1 MIAATLLTGASS
13 GIGLELAHLL
23 AAEQQVLV
31 LVARRED
38 RLNELA
44 ATLKQKHGTDIRV
57 LACDLGEMGAAEQ
70 LVNTL
75 HSQGLYVDTLINNAG
90 FGENGL
96 FADSDPAR
104 NSQMLHLNIVAL
116 TELTRLALPDMIK
129 QQRGRVL
136 NVASIVAY
144 QPCPRFAIYAASK
157 AYVLS
162 FSDALHVEVANQGI
176 QVTALCPGST
186 ATEFH
191 DLAGNNAAR
200 LNHVPKDTAAEVA
213 LAAYKALNRGQ
224 RSLVTGWINKPVPLM
239 TRVSPKSLLMWVADR
254 MARQAPTA

>member
-1 MIAATLLTGASS
+1 MTTVATLLTGASS

-23 AAEQQVLV
+23 AAEQQVLI

-38 RLNELA
+38 RLQELA
-44 ATLKQKHGTDIRV
+44 KTLKKKYGADVRV
-57 LACDLGEMGAAEQ
+57 IAADLAAMGAAQQ
-70 LVNTL
+70 LVDSI
-75 HSQGLYVDTLINNAG
+75 HSQGLVIDTLINNAG

-104 NSQMLHLNIVAL
+104 NSQMLHLNIIAL
-116 TELTRLALPDMIK
+116 TELTRLALPDM
-129 QQRGRVL
+129 QARQHGRIL

-162 FSDALHVEVANQGI
+162 FSEALHVEVADQGI
-176 QVTALCPGST
+176 KVTALCPGST

-191 DLAGNNAAR
+191 DVAQNEHAR
-200 LNHVPKDTAAEVA
+200 VNQVPKDSAADVA
-213 LAAYKALNRGQ
+213 LAAYKALNRGE

-239 TRVSPKSLLMWVADR
+239 VRITPKSALMWAADR
-254 MARQAPTA
+254 MACQEK

>member
-1 MIAATLLTGASS
+1 MTTAATLLTGASS

-23 AAEQQVLV
+23 AAEQQVLI

-38 RLNELA
+38 RLQELA
-44 ATLKQKHGTDIRV
+44 KTLKKKYGADVRV
-57 LACDLGEMGAAEQ
+57 IAADLAAMGAAQQ
-70 LVNTL
+70 LVDSI
-75 HSQGLYVDTLINNAG
+75 HSQGLVIDTLINNAG

-104 NSQMLHLNIVAL
+104 NSQMLHLNIIAL
-116 TELTRLALPDMIK
+116 TELTRLALPDM
-129 QQRGRVL
+129 QARQHGRIL

-162 FSDALHVEVANQGI
+162 FSEALHVEVADQGI
-176 QVTALCPGST
+176 KVTALCPGST

-191 DLAGNNAAR
+191 DVAQNEHAR
-200 LNHVPKDTAAEVA
+200 VNQVPKDSAADVA
-213 LAAYKALNRGQ
+213 LAAYKALNRGE

-239 TRVSPKSLLMWVADR
+239 VRITPKSALMWAADR
-254 MARQAPTA
+254 MARQEK

>member
-1 MIAATLLTGASS
+1 MTTAATLLTGASS

-23 AAEQQVLV
+23 AAEQQVLI

-38 RLNELA
+38 RLQELA
-44 ATLKQKHGTDIRV
+44 KTLKKKYGADVRV
-57 LACDLGEMGAAEQ
+57 IAADLSAMGAAQQ
-70 LVNTL
+70 LVDSI
-75 HSQGLYVDTLINNAG
+75 HSQGLVIDTLINNAG

-104 NSQMLHLNIVAL
+104 NSQMLHLNIIAL
-116 TELTRLALPDMIK
+116 TELTRLALPDM
-129 QQRGRVL
+129 QARQHGRIL

-162 FSDALHVEVANQGI
+162 FSEALHVEVADQGI
-176 QVTALCPGST
+176 KVTALCPGST

-191 DLAGNNAAR
+191 DVAQNEHAR
-200 LNHVPKDTAAEVA
+200 VNQVPKDSAADVA
-213 LAAYKALNRGQ
+213 LAAYKALNRGE

-239 TRVSPKSLLMWVADR
+239 VRITPKSALMWAADR
-254 MARQAPTA
+254 MARQEK

>member
-1 MIAATLLTGASS
+1 MTTAATLLTGASS

-23 AAEQQVLV
+23 AAEQQVLI

-38 RLNELA
+38 RLQELA
-44 ATLKQKHGTDIRV
+44 KTLKKKYGADVRV
-57 LACDLGEMGAAEQ
+57 IAADLAAMGAAQQ
-70 LVNTL
+70 LVDSI
-75 HSQGLYVDTLINNAG
+75 HSQGLLIDTLINNAG

-104 NSQMLHLNIVAL
+104 NSQMLHLNIIAL
-116 TELTRLALPDMIK
+116 TELTRLALPDM
-129 QQRGRVL
+129 QARQHGRIL

-162 FSDALHVEVANQGI
+162 FSEALHVEVADQGI
-176 QVTALCPGST
+176 KVTALCPGST

-191 DLAGNNAAR
+191 DVAQNEHAR
-200 LNHVPKDTAAEVA
+200 VNQVPKDSAADVA
-213 LAAYKALNRGQ
+213 LAAYKALNRGE

-239 TRVSPKSLLMWVADR
+239 VRITPKSALMWAADR
-254 MARQAPTA
+254 MARQEK

>member
-1 MIAATLLTGASS
+1 MTTAATLLTGASS

-23 AAEQQVLV
+23 AAEQQVLI

-38 RLNELA
+38 RLQELA
-44 ATLKQKHGTDIRV
+44 KTLKKKYGADVRV
-57 LACDLGEMGAAEQ
+57 IAADLAAMGAAQQ
-70 LVNTL
+70 LVDSI
-75 HSQGLYVDTLINNAG
+75 HSQGLVIDTLINNAG

-104 NSQMLHLNIVAL
+104 NSQMLHLNIIAL
-116 TELTRLALPDMIK
+116 TELTRLALPDM
-129 QQRGRVL
+129 QARQHGRIL

-162 FSDALHVEVANQGI
+162 FSEALHVEVADQGI
-176 QVTALCPGST
+176 KVTALCPGST

-191 DLAGNNAAR
+191 DVAQNEHAR
-200 LNHVPKDTAAEVA
+200 VNQVPKDGAADVA
-213 LAAYKALNRGQ
+213 LAAYKALNRGE

-239 TRVSPKSLLMWVADR
+239 VRITPKSALMWAADR
-254 MARQAPTA
+254 MARQEK

>member
-1 MIAATLLTGASS
+1 MTTAATLLTGASS

-38 RLNELA
+38 RLQELA
-44 ATLKQKHGTDIRV
+44 KTLKKKHGADVRV
-57 LACDLGEMGAAEQ
+57 IAADLAAMGAAQQ
-70 LVNTL
+70 LIDTI
-75 HSQGLYVDTLINNAG
+75 HGQGLVIDTLINNAG

-96 FADSDPAR
+96 FANSDPAR
-104 NSQMLHLNIVAL
+104 NSQMLHLNIIAL
-116 TELTRLALPDMIK
+116 TELTRLALPDM
-129 QQRGRVL
+129 QARQHGRIL

-162 FSDALHVEVANQGI
+162 FSDALHVEVADQGI

-191 DLAGNNAAR
+191 DVAQNEHAR
-200 LNHVPKDTAAEVA
+200 VNQVPKDSAADVA
-213 LAAYKALNRGQ
+213 LAAYKALNRGE

-239 TRVSPKSLLMWVADR
+239 VRIAPKSALMWAADR
-254 MARQAPTA
+254 MARQEK

>member
-1 MIAATLLTGASS
+1 MTAATVLTGASS
-13 GIGLELAHLL
+13 GIGLALAHLF

-38 RLNELA
+38 RLQDLA
-44 ATLKQKHGTDIRV
+44 KTLKKQHGTDVRV
-57 LACDLGEMGAAEQ
+57 IACDLGEIGAANQ
-70 LVNTL
+70 LVDAI
-75 HSQGLYVDTLINNAG
+75 HAQGLQIDTLINNAG

-96 FADSDPAR
+96 FADSDAAR

-116 TELTRLALPDMIK
+116 TELTRLALPDMQGK
-129 QQRGRVL
+129 QSGRIL

-162 FSDALHVEVANQGI
+162 FTDALHVEVASKGI
-176 QVTALCPGST
+176 KVTALCPGST

-191 DLAGNNAAR
+191 DIAQNEHAR
-200 LNHVPKDTAAEVA
+200 LNQVPKDSAADVA
-213 LAAYKALNRGQ
+213 MAAYKALNRGQ
-224 RSLVTGWINKPVPLM
+224 RSVVTGWINKPVPLM
-239 TRVSPKSLLMWVADR
+239 ARLTPKSALMWVADR
-254 MARQAPTA
+254 MARQDV

>member
-1 MIAATLLTGASS
+1 MTTVATLLTGASS

-23 AAEQQVLV
+23 AAEQQVLI

-38 RLNELA
+38 RLQELA
-44 ATLKQKHGTDIRV
+44 KTLKKKYGADVRV
-57 LACDLGEMGAAEQ
+57 IAADLAAMGAAQQ
-70 LVNTL
+70 LVDSI
-75 HSQGLYVDTLINNAG
+75 HSQGLVIDTLINNAG

-104 NSQMLHLNIVAL
+104 NSQMLHLNIIAL
-116 TELTRLALPDMIK
+116 TELTRLALPDM
-129 QQRGRVL
+129 QARQHGRIL

-162 FSDALHVEVANQGI
+162 FSEALHVEVADQGI
-176 QVTALCPGST
+176 KVTALCPGST

-191 DLAGNNAAR
+191 DVAQNEHAR
-200 LNHVPKDTAAEVA
+200 VNQVPKDSAADVA
-213 LAAYKALNRGQ
+213 LAAYKALNRGE

-239 TRVSPKSLLMWVADR
+239 VRITPKSALMWAADR
-254 MARQAPTA
+254 MARQEK